1 MFSSSLK
8 GQSTRM
14 LGLVTA
20 NLFISA
26 GSFLEKD
33 SFTRNEF
40 VQGHIGSYNCFP
52 TGSCVVCSSNLWLQ
66 QYLNFQYGT

>member
-20 NLFISA
+20 NLFTSA

-33 SFTRNEF
+33 NFTRNEF
-40 VQGHIGSYNCFP
+40 VHGHTGSYNCFP
-52 TGSCVVCSSNLWLQ
+52 AGACAVSYGNL
-66 QYLNFQYGT
+66 